1 MHPALSILVFTVTS
15 GFGYGLMTLLIVS
28 QFIGGAPL
36 ASSTSYLIALFV
48 AFTLMSV
55 GLLSSTFHLANPRN
69 VWRAFNRF
77 RTSWLSREGVL
88 ALLYYPIA
96 LAYVAALW
104 MNDWQNTALAY
115 VLGSACIVLG
125 FILTYCTAMIY
136 ASLKTIPQWH
146 TRFVPFGFSLF
157 FVYSGVLAYA
167 LAITSDGESALS
179 IVWIT
184 AIVLA
189 AAGLLFKI
197 KYFAFVGEPARTT
210 INTATTF
217 TEATVRLFDT
227 GHSSENFLQK
237 EFAYVVG
244 PKTKAMARKV
254 SLGLAFLVPM
264 LISAV
269 QLSRE
274 SSSVSMAVLAVLCC
288 YVGLLLERWLFFVEA
303 KHVVRRF
310 YGEQH

>member
-28 QFIGGAPL
+28 QLLGGSPFTNAN
-36 ASSTSYLIALFV
+36 AYLIAFFV
-48 AFTLMSV
+48 AFVLMSV
-55 GLLSSTFHLANPRN
+55 GLLSSTFHLANPKN
-69 VWRAFNRF
+69 AWRAFNRF

-96 LAYVAALW
+96 LSYVAALW
-104 MNDWQNTALAY
+104 LNEWQTTVAAY
-115 VLGSACIVLG
+115 TLGAVCIVLG
-125 FILTYCTAMIY
+125 FVLTHCTAMIY

-146 TRFVPFGFSLF
+146 TRRVPFGFSLF

-167 LAITSDGESALS
+167 LAVVSAGGSPLS
-179 IVWIT
+179 AVWI
-184 AIVLA
+184 AACVLA
-189 AAGLLFKI
+189 VIGLVFKLR
-197 KYFAFVGEPARTT
+197 YFSFVGEPSKTT

-227 GHSSENFLQK
+227 GHSAENFLQK
-237 EFAYVVG
+237 EFAYIVG
-244 PKTKAMARKV
+244 PKTQALARKV
-254 SLGLAFLVPM
+254 ALTLAFIVP
-264 LISAV
+264 LILSAL
-269 QLSRE
+269 QFSKENSSLSLAIVA
-274 SSSVSMAVLAVLCC
+274 VSCC
-288 YVGLLLERWLFFVEA
+288 YLGLLLERWLFFIEA